1 MPVLEGSDPAAV
13 HRAARC
19 LADGGLVGFPTETV
33 YGLGARA
40 DDDAASAGVF
50 RAKGRPPD
58 HPLIVHVTGAEAA
71 RSFASEWPAAAEV
84 LVRHFWPGPLTVIV
98 PRRVGV
104 AGVAAAG
111 LPTVGLRCPDHP
123 VALALLREAA
133 DMGVRGVSGPSAN
146 RFGRVSPTR
155 ASHVVDEF
163 GDDLMVLDGGP
174 CREGIESTIV
184 DCTRAVPA
192 LLRPGTLDRQA
203 VEALLSSS
211 LGLALAGRDAQAP
224 RVSGSLASHYAP
236 RAEVHLVR
244 GEHLQAQVSAATH
257 ADPQRVVGVYST
269 SRWPLEGCGP
279 GRILYRPMP
288 QDPAQVAHELFEV
301 LRSFDDQS
309 AREIWVEEPPS
320 STPWDGVRDRLRRA
334 AFR

>member
-1 MPVLEGSDPAAV
+1 MPVLEGSDPTAV

-19 LADGGLVGFPTETV
+19 LAEGGLVGFPTETV

-40 DDDAASAGVF
+40 DDDVASAGVF

-71 RSFASEWPAAAEV
+71 RGFASDWPATAEV
-84 LVRHFWPGPLTVIV
+84 LTRHFWPGPLTVIV
-98 PRRVGV
+98 PRRSGV
-104 AGVAAAG
+104 ADIAAGG

-133 DMGVRGVSGPSAN
+133 ELGVRGVAGPSAN

-163 GDDLMVLDGGP
+163 GAALMVLDGGP
-174 CREGIESTIV
+174 CREGIESTII

-192 LLRPGTLDRQA
+192 LLRPGTLDRQSIEA
-203 VEALLSSS
+203 VLARALS
-211 LGLALAGRDAQAP
+211 LPLAGRDAQAP

-236 RAEVHLVR
+236 RAEVHLAR
-244 GEHLQAQVSAATH
+244 GEHLRLRAAAAAR
-257 ADPQRVVGVYST
+257 ADPQRAVGVYS
-269 SRWPLEGCGP
+269 SQRWPVEGSERT
-279 GRILYRPMP
+279 RILHRPMP
-288 QDPAQVAHELFEV
+288 EDPARVAHELFAV

-309 AREIWVEEPPS
+309 VREIWVEEPPL
-320 STPWDGVRDRLRRA
+320 STEWDGVRDRLSRA
-334 AFR
+334 ASR